1 MKTAHHTRHSR
12 RGSILTTMIIRCPS
26 CTTRFDLPASR
37 FDADGTMIKCSV
49 CGHDWIE
56 GRAIEVSRETMT
68 QLPAIHEPGFEPD
81 HEIRRLVDATR
92 DAQEAFAVKRKQRRA
107 LALAWAGLALVA
119 TTPFPFARAFPETV
133 VQVAPASI
141 TAYRALGQDVNIYGL
156 IIRNVEMQHLLVDG
170 KKIIAIKGDVT
181 NVSSRTRKIPWL
193 RFGLKDA
200 EKTEVYSWQLDT
212 AARPLN
218 PGESTGFVTRIASPP
233 ETAGE
238 VEIRFARAGEIGSN
252 TGHE

>member
-1 MKTAHHTRHSR
+1 
-12 RGSILTTMIIRCPS
+12 MIIRCPS

-56 GRAIEVSRETMT
+56 GRAIEVSRETVT
-68 QLPAIHEPGFEPD
+68 QLPAIYEPGFEPD

-92 DAQEAFAVKRKQRRA
+92 DAQEAFAAIRKRRRG
-107 LALAWAGLALVA
+107 LAFAWAGLALVA
-119 TTPFPFARAFPETV
+119 TTPVAFALAFPEVV
-133 VQVAPASI
+133 VQAAPATIS
-141 TAYRALGQDVNIYGL
+141 AYRALGQNVNIYGL
-156 IIRNVEMQHLLVDG
+156 AIRNVEMQHLVVDG
-170 KKIIAIKGDVT
+170 KKIIAIKGDVV
-181 NVSSRTRKIPWL
+181 NVSSRNRKIPWL
-193 RFGLKDA
+193 RFGLKDG
-200 EKTEVYSWQLDT
+200 EKTEVYTWQLDT